1 MKPCKMCG
9 FSVEQPW
16 ETVSFSEIQ
25 LKEIQS
31 LNQIVRFLVAT
42 NISSKQTSE
51 DFSPLLPEQKSTE
64 CSFDLGFLRT
74 SRPF

>member
-1 MKPCKMCG
+1 MVRFFG
-9 FSVEQPW
+9 GA
-16 ETVSFSEIQ
+16 TVGDSLFSEIQ
-25 LKEIQS
+25 LKEILS